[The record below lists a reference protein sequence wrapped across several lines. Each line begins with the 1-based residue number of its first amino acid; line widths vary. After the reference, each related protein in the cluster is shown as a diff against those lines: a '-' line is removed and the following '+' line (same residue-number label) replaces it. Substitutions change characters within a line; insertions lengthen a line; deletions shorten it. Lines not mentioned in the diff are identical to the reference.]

1 VVPTD
6 VAAEVELVRSLV
18 AKQFPIYDVKVNV
31 HAVTLY
37 ISVDKATLDEK
48 FEALRQEMNE
58 KMFIPFLTYSGGEY
72 TITVYRKQMNKVRGH
87 ALNIILLF
95 ITFGTTIFAGAT
107 LVASYEN
114 SSVLLTT
121 DTIVWGTILFAIPL
135 MLILGVHEL
144 SHYYASRRHHVAAS
158 LPFFIPSFPPI
169 GTFGAFI
176 SLRDP
181 IPNRRALIDI
191 GIAGPIGGILVAIPV
206 TLIGLYLT
214 AMDPHT
220 ITVIPDDG
228 LIRINTSILYDLL
241 QMMVPIPG
249 DAQIHPMAFAG
260 WVGILVTAINLLP
273 AGQLDGGHVA
283 RGLLGD
289 NAKYLSYAVI
299 GALLVMGLFY
309 TGWLIFGM
317 LILLLGL
324 RHPAPLNDIS
334 PIGNRQKIVGAI
346 GIALLLVTFTPTPLE
361 AVVPSHTFTIYA
373 VDGNSTII
381 AAGTNNTVQL
391 VVNNTGDLALNM
403 RMDVRGIPSGWS
415 AAIYP
420 ENATGNVSSSTSYVL
435 PFAGSQVIDLRIS
448 VPAGQGPGVMY
459 LYIES
464 GSYNSALTLKYSL
477 TNSYQVIVP

>member
-1 VVPTD
+1 

-37 ISVDKATLDEK
+37 ISVDRATLDEK
-48 FEALRQEMNE
+48 FETLRQEMNE

-87 ALNIILLF
+87 ILNVVLLI

-107 LVASYEN
+107 LWASYEN
-114 SSVLLTT
+114 SSALLTT
-121 DTIVWGTILFAIPL
+121 DTILWGTLLFAIPL

-144 SHYYASRRHHVAAS
+144 SHYFMSRRHHVAAS

-181 IPNRRALIDI
+181 IPNRKALIDI

-206 TLIGLYLT
+206 TLLGLYLT
-214 AMDPHT
+214 SIDPHY

-299 GALLVMGLFY
+299 GALFFMGLFY

-334 PIGNRQKIVGAI
+334 PIGGHRKIVGVI

-361 AVVPSHTFTIYA
+361 AVIPSHTYTVYA
-373 VDGNSTII
+373 VGGNSTMI
-381 AAGTNNTVQL
+381 ASGTNNTVQL
-391 VVNNTGDLALNM
+391 IVNNTGDLALNM
-403 RMDVRGIPSGWS
+403 RMDVRGIPADWS
-415 AAIYP
+415 VAIYP
-420 ENATGNVSSSTSYVL
+420 QNSTGETSSSTSYTL
-435 PFAGSQVIDLRIS
+435 PFGGQQVIDMRIT
-448 VPAGQGPGVMY
+448 VPAGQESSVKY

-464 GSYNSALTLKYSL
+464 GSYDSQGGQKYSL
-477 TNSYQVIVP
+477 TTSYQVIVP

>member
-144 SHYYASRRHHVAAS
+144 SHYFASRRHHVAAS

-214 AMDPHT
+214 DPDQHLDSLR
-220 ITVIPDDG
+220 PAANDG
-228 LIRINTSILYDLL
+228 ADTRRCADTSNGVRRLGRDIGHRH
-241 QMMVPIPG
+241 QPP
-249 DAQIHPMAFAG
+249 ARRPAG
-260 WVGILVTAINLLP
+260 WRPRCPRP
-273 AGQLDGGHVA
+273 A
-283 RGLLGD
+283 R
-289 NAKYLSYAVI
+289 
-299 GALLVMGLFY
+299 
-309 TGWLIFGM
+309 
-317 LILLLGL
+317 
-324 RHPAPLNDIS
+324 R
-334 PIGNRQKIVGAI
+334 
-346 GIALLLVTFTPTPLE
+346 
-361 AVVPSHTFTIYA
+361 
-373 VDGNSTII
+373 
-381 AAGTNNTVQL
+381 
-391 VVNNTGDLALNM
+391 
-403 RMDVRGIPSGWS
+403 
-415 AAIYP
+415 
-420 ENATGNVSSSTSYVL
+420 
-435 PFAGSQVIDLRIS
+435 
-448 VPAGQGPGVMY
+448 
-459 LYIES
+459 
-464 GSYNSALTLKYSL
+464 
-477 TNSYQVIVP
+477 